1 MSDQITLFCVNAT
14 FVALIAA
21 SALTWA
27 IVIVKALQARR
38 LHRQTQS
45 FIETFSKFVGL
56 PASAELSRH
65 EGPAA
70 RVELAGALAW
80 QESAHGVDGKEADL
94 EVRQDLLERSLKQ
107 QLGRERRTIENG
119 LPVLASVGSMSPFV
133 GLFGTVLGIIHAL
146 TAISGAGNASL
157 DVVAGPIG
165 EALVA
170 TAIGIAVAV
179 PAVLAYNYFLRR
191 SKTTNQDLEEFA
203 NSFVGSALKD
213 RFLRSDRSHDESR
226 SVQRSLE
233 LRQEV
238 SA

>member
-1 MSDQITLFCVNAT
+1 MSDRISLFCVNAT

-27 IVIVKALQARR
+27 LVIVKALQVRR
-38 LHRQTQS
+38 LTRQTQ
-45 FIETFSKFVGL
+45 TFVEAFAKFVRL
-56 PASAELSRH
+56 PSAAELTRH

-70 RVELAGALAW
+70 RVALAGAESW
-80 QESAHGVDGKEADL
+80 QESARGANDKEADL

-107 QLGRERRTIENG
+107 ALGREKRSVESG
-119 LPVLASVGSMSPFV
+119 LPVLASVGSTAPFV

-146 TAISGAGNASL
+146 TAISGAGSASL

-165 EALVA
+165 EALIA

-179 PAVLAYNYFLRR
+179 PAVLAYNYFLRK
-191 SKTTNQDLEEFA
+191 SKTANQDLEEFA
-203 NSFVGSALKD
+203 NLFVGSALKD
-213 RFLRSDRSHDESR
+213 RFLRADRGQDETR
-226 SVQRSLE
+226 TVKHALE
-233 LRQEV
+233 LRQEA